1 MIWRLKSCTRQGNR
15 GRRPDLPAV
24 PPRAWSARENSGVAK
39 APVAGD
45 AAIRQHLDEEGRLVG
60 QEVMPVERIVEA
72 LRFMRLSRAFDAR
85 ATGLQRQGRLGTY
98 SPVKGQEASVT
109 GTALALDPATDWV
122 VPSYRELPALIR
134 QGMPLDRIFAGYMGK
149 VRHSVIPDDVH
160 VLPNQ
165 VALATQL
172 PHAVGIAWGLK
183 VQKKPGV
190 VMAYLGEGAS
200 SEGDFHEACNL
211 AGITRAPVVFVL
223 QNNQWAIST
232 SRSVQS
238 AVDRFALR
246 AQGYGFP
253 GVTVDGNDLLAVY
266 EAAAEAVAR
275 ARAGEGPTL
284 IETITYRLSFH
295 NTTDNPRRYL
305 PEGWLEEAERK
316 DPIRRVE
323 AYLSGRG
330 LWDDAARA
338 AMDGEIGEEIDAAV
352 AAAAAA
358 PAVRPTDL
366 FEDVYSEL
374 PERVRRQREEV
385 ERGG

>member
-1 MIWRLKSCTRQGNR
+1 M
-15 GRRPDLPAV
+15 
-24 PPRAWSARENSGVAK
+24 AK
-39 APVAGD
+39 APAATD
-45 AAIRQHLDEEGRLVG
+45 PAIRQHLDAEGRVVG
-60 QEVMPVERIVEA
+60 QEVMPVERVVEA

-85 ATGLQRQGRLGTY
+85 ATGLQRQGRLGTF
-98 SPVKGQEASVT
+98 SPVKGQEASVV

-122 VPSYRELPALIR
+122 VPSYREFPALVR
-134 QGMPLDRIFAGYMGK
+134 QGMPLDRIVAGYMGK
-149 VRHSVIPDDVH
+149 VRHAVIPEDVH

-183 VQKKPGV
+183 LQRKPGV

-211 AGITRAPVVFVL
+211 AGITRAPVIFVL

-238 AVDRFALR
+238 AVERFALR

-253 GVTVDGNDLLAVY
+253 GVTVDGNDLLAVF
-266 EAAAEAVAR
+266 EAAGEAVAR

-284 IETITYRLSFH
+284 IETLTYRLSFH
-295 NTTDNPRRYL
+295 NTTDNPQRYL

-323 AYLSGRG
+323 AYLASKGM
-330 LWDDAARA
+330 WDDAARA
-338 AMDGEIGEEIDAAV
+338 AMDGEITEEIDAAI

-385 ERGG
+385 QGGG

>member
-1 MIWRLKSCTRQGNR
+1 M
-15 GRRPDLPAV
+15 
-24 PPRAWSARENSGVAK
+24 
-39 APVAGD
+39 
-45 AAIRQHLDEEGRLVG
+45 
-60 QEVMPVERIVEA
+60 
-72 LRFMRLSRAFDAR
+72 
-85 ATGLQRQGRLGTY
+85 
-98 SPVKGQEASVT
+98 
-109 GTALALDPATDWV
+109 
-122 VPSYRELPALIR
+122 PSYRELPALIR
-134 QGMPLDRIFAGYMGK
+134 QGLPLDRVVAGYMGK
-149 VRHSVIPDDVH
+149 VRYAVIPEDVH

-183 VQKKPGV
+183 LQKKPGV

-266 EAAAEAVAR
+266 EAATEAVAR

-295 NTTDNPRRYL
+295 NTTDNPKKYL
-305 PEGWLEEAERK
+305 PEGWLEEAVKK
-316 DPIRRVE
+316 DPIPRFQ
-323 AYLSGRG
+323 AYLASQG
-330 LWDDAARA
+330 LWDEATQAAMEGEIAEQIDGAIEYAASQPAARPS
-338 AMDGEIGEEIDAAV
+338 DIFENVYEEP
-352 AAAAAA
+352 
-358 PAVRPTDL
+358 PARVLRQR
-366 FEDVYSEL
+366 SEL
-374 PERVRRQREEV
+374 L
-385 ERGG
+385 GG